1 MDAIIP
7 KCTSLGQLMSDD
19 LIALQEKVAHQEA
32 AIDELTRQVLLQ
44 ERKIAELI
52 QHVKKLQ
59 EQLQSL
65 AENSTGVEIIDTPPP
80 HY

>member
-1 MDAIIP
+1 
-7 KCTSLGQLMSDD
+7 MSDE

-32 AIDELTRQVLLQ
+32 SIDELTRQLLLQ

-65 AENSTGVEIIDTPPP
+65 AENNAGVEIIDAPPP

>member
-1 MDAIIP
+1 
-7 KCTSLGQLMSDD
+7 MSDE

-32 AIDELTRQVLLQ
+32 SIDELTRQVLLQ

-65 AENSTGVEIIDTPPP
+65 AKNNAGVEIIDTPPP

>member
-1 MDAIIP
+1 
-7 KCTSLGQLMSDD
+7 MSDD

-65 AENSTGVEIIDTPPP
+65 AENNAGVEIIDAPPP

>member
-1 MDAIIP
+1 
-7 KCTSLGQLMSDD
+7 MSDD
-19 LIALQEKVAHQEA
+19 LLALPEKVAHQQA
-32 AIDELTRQVLLQ
+32 SIDELTRQVLLQ

-59 EQLQSL
+59 DQLQSL
-65 AENSTGVEIIDTPPP
+65 AENNAGVDIIDAPPP

>member
-1 MDAIIP
+1 
-7 KCTSLGQLMSDD
+7 MSDE

-32 AIDELTRQVLLQ
+32 SIDELTRQVLLQ

-65 AENSTGVEIIDTPPP
+65 AENNAGVEIVDAPPP

>member
-1 MDAIIP
+1 
-7 KCTSLGQLMSDD
+7 
-19 LIALQEKVAHQEA
+19 LQEKVAHQEA
-32 AIDELTRQVLLQ
+32 SIDELTRQVLLQ

-65 AENSTGVEIIDTPPP
+65 AENNAGVEIIDAPPP

>member
-1 MDAIIP
+1 
-7 KCTSLGQLMSDD
+7 MSDE

-32 AIDELTRQVLLQ
+32 SIDELTRQVLLQ

-65 AENSTGVEIIDTPPP
+65 AENNAGVEIIDT
-80 HY
+80 

>member
-1 MDAIIP
+1 
-7 KCTSLGQLMSDD
+7 MSDE

-32 AIDELTRQVLLQ
+32 SIDELTRQILLQ

-65 AENSTGVEIIDTPPP
+65 AENNAGVEIIDAPPP

>member
-1 MDAIIP
+1 
-7 KCTSLGQLMSDD
+7 MSDE

-32 AIDELTRQVLLQ
+32 SIDEVTRQVLLQ

-65 AENSTGVEIIDTPPP
+65 AENNAGVEIIDAPPP

>member
-1 MDAIIP
+1 
-7 KCTSLGQLMSDD
+7 MSDE
-19 LIALQEKVAHQEA
+19 LIALQEKVAHQEVS
-32 AIDELTRQVLLQ
+32 IDELTRQVLLQ

-65 AENSTGVEIIDTPPP
+65 AENNAGVEIIDTPPP

>member
-1 MDAIIP
+1 
-7 KCTSLGQLMSDD
+7 MSDE

-32 AIDELTRQVLLQ
+32 SIDELTRQVLLQ

-65 AENSTGVEIIDTPPP
+65 AENNAGVEIIDAPPP

>member
-1 MDAIIP
+1 
-7 KCTSLGQLMSDD
+7 MSDE

-32 AIDELTRQVLLQ
+32 SIDELTRQVLWQ

-65 AENSTGVEIIDTPPP
+65 AENNAGVEIIDAPPP

>member
-1 MDAIIP
+1 
-7 KCTSLGQLMSDD
+7 MSDE
-19 LIALQEKVAHQEA
+19 LIALQEKVAHQEDS
-32 AIDELTRQVLLQ
+32 IDELTRQVLLQ

-65 AENSTGVEIIDTPPP
+65 AENNAGVEIIDAPPP

>member
-1 MDAIIP
+1 MDALIP

-32 AIDELTRQVLLQ
+32 SIDELTRQVLLQ

>member
-1 MDAIIP
+1 
-7 KCTSLGQLMSDD
+7 MSDE
-19 LIALQEKVAHQEA
+19 LITLQEKVAHQEVS
-32 AIDELTRQVLLQ
+32 IDELTRQVLLQ

-59 EQLQSL
+59 EKLQSL
-65 AENSTGVEIIDTPPP
+65 AENNAGVEIIDAPPP

>member
-1 MDAIIP
+1 
-7 KCTSLGQLMSDD
+7 MSGE

-32 AIDELTRQVLLQ
+32 SIDELTRQVLLQ

-65 AENSTGVEIIDTPPP
+65 AENNAGVEIIDAPPP

>member
-1 MDAIIP
+1 MDAFIR

-32 AIDELTRQVLLQ
+32 SIDELTRQVLLQ

-65 AENSTGVEIIDTPPP
+65 AENNAGVEIIDAPPP

>member
-1 MDAIIP
+1 
-7 KCTSLGQLMSDD
+7 MSDE

-32 AIDELTRQVLLQ
+32 SIDELTRQVLLQ

-59 EQLQSL
+59 EQSQSL
-65 AENSTGVEIIDTPPP
+65 AENNAGVEIIDAPPP